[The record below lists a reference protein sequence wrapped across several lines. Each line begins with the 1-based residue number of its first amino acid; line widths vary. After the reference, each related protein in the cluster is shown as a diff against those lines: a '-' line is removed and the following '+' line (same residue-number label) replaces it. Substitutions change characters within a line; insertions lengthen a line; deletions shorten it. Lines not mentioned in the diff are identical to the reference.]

1 MVCCCGLSAFISVV
15 IFVEKLCFIQ
25 EIKCLNFFLI
35 PASLRIMKKTKRKTN
50 RRYHFYLLCILFKM
64 TFTKIFYSPINIATD
79 CQFSNLVGYGHISGL
94 SWRALFV
101 LCYENPFQGFY
112 SALRYLCND
121 SGCSFAAGCMRN
133 LVPGF
138 APVSLQWFSLYLS
151 FNNICKAT
159 IVTHT
164 KRIDRNL
171 LRKGTS
177 FVCYTS
183 SVLSKCRQMKQNK
196 EITHCC
202 SD

>member
-101 LCYENPFQGFY
+101 LCYETLFKGFILHY
-112 SALRYLCND
+112 VTSATIQAVALQPAVWGISCLVLLPSPCND
-121 SGCSFAAGCMRN
+121 SACTYHSTIFAK
-133 LVPGF
+133 P
-138 APVSLQWFSLYLS
+138 Q
-151 FNNICKAT
+151 
-159 IVTHT
+159 
-164 KRIDRNL
+164 
-171 LRKGTS
+171 
-177 FVCYTS
+177 
-183 SVLSKCRQMKQNK
+183 
-196 EITHCC
+196 
-202 SD
+202 